1 MVSVGWSMQR
11 LSDNAGRSQGP
22 AFIFRRFQEGS
33 ISGILQAAGGGG
45 MGWLPQRREE
55 VASGASQGLGI
66 LEA

>member
-1 MVSVGWSMQR
+1 M
-11 LSDNAGRSQGP
+11 
-22 AFIFRRFQEGS
+22 FRRFQEGS
-33 ISGILQAAGGGG
+33 ISGILQAAGE

>member
-1 MVSVGWSMQR
+1 M
-11 LSDNAGRSQGP
+11 
-22 AFIFRRFQEGS
+22 FRRFQEGS